1 MPMRHV
7 WIFQL
12 ATSPDSGQSATLT
25 SGLDHLMQTWKA
37 HGSPVPGTYQIRY
50 DRFLI
55 VQAEPGH
62 ASGCSIDSMNR
73 SVAELLSNAQLQV
86 LGADRVLYRG
96 ADGGIQDIDFK
107 EVRAA
112 IQDGRL
118 HADTT
123 VFDSTLSNSNDLSK
137 WEVPLS
143 QTWMA
148 RFLPVKA

>member
-1 MPMRHV
+1 MPMRHI

-12 ATSPDSGQSATLT
+12 ASMPDAGQSAILN

-37 HGSPVPGTYQIRY
+37 HGSPVPGTYQLQY
-50 DRFLI
+50 GRFLI

-73 SVAELLSNAQLQV
+73 SVAEILTNANLSV
-86 LGADRVLYRG
+86 LGAERVLFR
-96 ADGGIQDIDFK
+96 AHDGSISDIDFK
-107 EVRAA
+107 EVKVA

-118 HADTT
+118 NADSI
-123 VFDSTLSNSNDLSK
+123 VFDGTLGNSNDLAK
-137 WEVPLS
+137 WEVTLS

-148 RFLPVKA
+148 RFLTVRA

>member
-1 MPMRHV
+1 MRHI

-12 ATSPDSGQSATLT
+12 ASTPDSGQSAILT

-37 HGSPVPGTYQIRY
+37 HGSPVPGTYQVKY

-73 SVAELLSNAQLQV
+73 SVSEILTNANISV
-86 LGADRVLYRG
+86 LGAERVLFR
-96 ADGGIQDIDFK
+96 AHDGSISDIDFK
-107 EVRAA
+107 EVKAA

-118 HADTT
+118 NAESI
-123 VFDSTLSNSNDLSK
+123 VFDGTLANSNDLAK

-148 RFLPVKA
+148 RFLTVRA